1 MANKV
6 FVSPGVFTS
15 EKDLTFVAQSV
26 GVTTLGIVGETTK
39 GPAFDPVFIT
49 NYDDFK
55 VIFGGLNTEKFKDTG
70 APKYQVPYVAKSYL
84 EESNQLFVTRVLGF
98 TGYDAGDAWVVS
110 ASGSTA
116 VNGQVLA
123 VIRSRGQYGAVT
135 ANVLAHDVTDGT
147 TCSTTGLTGTF
158 TGALTDVKGD
168 FILSA
173 ATASGTYVYTVSL
186 DNSKKNYI
194 TRVLGSTPTDR
205 DDTVLYVEDIYPTI
219 IDDISASGLTQG
231 VIATEAFENYQGKF
245 RTPRTP
251 YVVSELRGTNVFN
264 LFRCMSIADGDSA
277 NRDIKISIINID
289 FSNKRFDLI
298 IRGFGDTDGNLNVLE
313 QFTKCDVN
321 PASSNFIG
329 KKIGTVD
336 GEYALRSNYIMI
348 EMAATYPEDAF
359 PAGFEGVIVR
369 DYPSGCTPS
378 LKAPYATYNTAYETV
393 TRSIRKEYLG
403 FSSIS
408 GIDASLFTMKGFMGA
423 HVTGTEPTY
432 WSATTKGFHM
442 DSGATV
448 VLNSDGTEAFDVS
461 TVGAFRTDALAAG
474 TSYEKLTGRKFTFLP
489 YGGFDG
495 WDVFRGERTN
505 TDNYIYGNAVGYVP
519 STPKFCTPENCGPYT
534 GLIGNSDYYAYLYG
548 IQQYKNPESIN
559 INVFATPGINWMD
572 NTILV
577 KEAIEMVEDDR
588 SDSLYV
594 IDAPYI
600 GGDSFDGSINDVSS
614 VATGNAVDEIDS
626 ADIDSNYS
634 ATFWPWEQIND
645 EENGVRIYLPPTL
658 DVVRN
663 IAFTD
668 NIAFPWFASAGV
680 NRGLCKANRTKWKL
694 TQDDRDDLY
703 EARINPIATFSDT
716 GVVIWGN
723 KTLQVKSSALDRINV
738 RRLLLQ
744 ARKLISAVATRLL
757 FEQNDEQVRQ
767 QFLDLVNPI
776 LDNIRQERG
785 LTDFRVTVSSDPIEI
800 DRNELRGKIYIK
812 PTRSLE
818 FIEVEFNITPTGA
831 SFDDI

>member
-1 MANKV
+1 MANKI

-55 VIFGGLNTEKFKDTG
+55 AIFGGLNPEKFKG
-70 APKYQVPYVAKSYL
+70 SPAVSKFQAPYVAKSYL

-98 TGYDAGDAWVVS
+98 TGYDAGDAWIIS
-110 ASGSTA
+110 AASSATT
-116 VNGQVLA
+116 VNGQVLT
-123 VIRSRGQYGAVT
+123 VIRSRGKYSSNT
-135 ANVLAHDVTDGT
+135 LSHDVNESGD
-147 TCSTTGLTGTF
+147 TCSTTGLTATIAAG
-158 TGALTDVKGD
+158 DVKGD
-168 FILSA
+168 FTLTA
-173 ATASGTYVYTVSL
+173 ATASGNQIYDVSL
-186 DNSKKNYI
+186 DSTKKNYI
-194 TRVLGSTPTDR
+194 SKVLGTTPTDR
-205 DDTVLYVEDIYPTI
+205 DDTVLYVEDIYPALIDNADTI
-219 IDDISASGLTQG
+219 GSGLTTSILA
-231 VIATEAFENYQGKF
+231 VDDFKNYQGKF
-245 RTPRTP
+245 QTPQSP
-251 YVVSELRGTNVFN
+251 YVVSELRGNKVFR
-264 LFRCMSIADGDSA
+264 LFRTISISDGDSA
-277 NRDIKISIINID
+277 NKEIKISIVNID
-289 FSNKRFDLI
+289 FNNKTFDI
-298 IRGFGDTDGNLNVLE
+298 IVRGFGDTDANLQVLE
-313 QFTKCDVN
+313 QFTRCDMN
-321 PASSNFIG
+321 PASDNYIG
-329 KKIGTVD
+329 KRVGTLN

-348 EMAATYPEDAF
+348 EMADSYPTDAF
-359 PAGFEGVIVR
+359 PAGFEGVEVR
-369 DYPSGCTPS
+369 TYTSPCSGTT
-378 LKAPYATYNTAYETV
+378 LVAPKATYNTSYDTL
-393 TRSIRKEYLG
+393 TTSIRKEYLG
-403 FSSIS
+403 FSNIS
-408 GIDASLFTMKGFMGA
+408 GIDESLFTFKGFISG
-423 HVTGTEPTY
+423 
-432 WSATTKGFHM
+432 SAEIGYPGRTQGFHM
-442 DSGATV
+442 DSGATTATIAY
-448 VLNSDGTEAFDVS
+448 LGTGATTTSFVAS
-461 TVGAFRTDALAAG
+461 TVGEFRTDAKAAG
-474 TSYEKLTGRKFTFLP
+474 TDYAKSNGRKFTFLP

-495 WDVFRGERTN
+495 WDVFRSERTN
-505 TDNYIYGNAVGYVP
+505 GDNFVKGGTSYSSDFSA
-519 STPKFCTPENCGPYT
+519 SGPFT
-534 GLIGNSDYYAYLYG
+534 GLAGDSDYYAYLYG
-548 IQQYKNPESIN
+548 VQQYQNPETIN
-559 INVFATPGINWMD
+559 INVFATPGINFD
-572 NTILV
+572 INTTLV
-577 KEAIEMVEDDR
+577 KAAIEIIEDDR
-588 SDSLYV
+588 ADSLYV
-594 IDAPYI
+594 IDSPHIVSEA
-600 GGDSFDGSINDVSS
+600 GNSGS
-614 VATGNAVDEIDS
+614 ATGDIVDKLAD

-634 ATFWPWEQIND
+634 ATFWPWEQVND

-663 IAFTD
+663 IAYTD

-680 NRGLCKANRTKWKL
+680 NRGLCNANRTSWKL

-744 ARKLISAVATRLL
+744 ARKLISAVALRLL

>member
-1 MANKV
+1 MANKI

-39 GPAFDPVFIT
+39 GPAFDPVFIS

-55 VIFGGLNTEKFKDTG
+55 AIFGGLNPEKFKGSGT
-70 APKYQVPYVAKSYL
+70 AKFQAPYVAKSYL

-98 TGYDAGDAWVVS
+98 TGYDAGDAWIIS
-110 ASGSTA
+110 EASSGTT
-116 VNGQVLA
+116 NGQTLA
-123 VIRSRGQYGAVT
+123 VIRSRGSYSS
-135 ANVLAHDVTDGT
+135 NVLSHDVVESGD
-147 TCSTTGLTGTF
+147 TCSPTGLTATITSGTGSTVYDDF
-158 TGALTDVKGD
+158 T
-168 FILSA
+168 LSA
-173 ATASGTYVYTVSL
+173 ATAAGVQVYSVSL
-186 DNSKKNYI
+186 DSSKRNYI
-194 TRVLGSTPTDR
+194 SKVLGSTPTDR
-205 DDTVLYVEDIYPTI
+205 DDTALYVEDIYPALI
-219 IDDISASGLTQG
+219 KSAASTATSGLSSTL
-231 VIATEAFENYQGKF
+231 VAVDDFKNYEGKF
-245 RTPRTP
+245 QTPQSP
-251 YVVSELRGTNVFN
+251 YVVSELRGNKVFR
-264 LFRCMSIADGDSA
+264 LFRTISISDGDSA
-277 NRDIKISIINID
+277 NKEIKISILNVD
-289 FSNKRFDLI
+289 FNNRTFDLI
-298 IRGFGDTDGNLNVLE
+298 VRAFGDTDGNLQVLE
-313 QFTKCDVN
+313 QYSKCDMN
-321 PASSNFIG
+321 PVSDNFIG
-329 KKIGTVD
+329 KKIGTSD

-348 EMAATYPEDAF
+348 ELADSYPEDAF
-359 PAGFEGVIVR
+359 PAGFEGVEVR
-369 DYPSGCTPS
+369 DYTQDCGT
-378 LKAPYATYNTAYETV
+378 LLAPKATYNTAYETI

-403 FSSIS
+403 FSDIS
-408 GIDASLFTMKGFMGA
+408 GIDASLFTFKGFQPSTTE
-423 HVTGTEPTY
+423 VSWTGRTD
-432 WSATTKGFHM
+432 GFHM

-448 VLNSDGTEAFDVS
+448 AGNFICS
-461 TVGAFRTDALAAG
+461 TVGAFRSDALATG
-474 TSYEKLTGRKFTFLP
+474 TDYARANGRKFTFLP

-495 WDVFRGERTN
+495 WDVFRSDRTN
-505 TDNYIYGNAVGYVP
+505 GDNFVFGGSLYSP
-519 STPKFCTPENCGPYT
+519 TSSTPPSPAFATSGPFT
-534 GLIGNSDYYAYLYG
+534 GLDGDSDYYAYLYG
-548 IQQYKNPESIN
+548 IQQYQNPETVN
-559 INVFATPGINWMD
+559 INVFATPGINFND
-572 NTILV
+572 QTILV
-577 KEAIEMVEDDR
+577 KAAIEIIEDDR
-588 SDSLYV
+588 ADSLYV
-594 IDAPYI
+594 IDAPHITSTVGNSASSTEEVI
-600 GGDSFDGSINDVSS
+600 GNLDD
-614 VATGNAVDEIDS
+614 

-645 EENGVRIYLPPTL
+645 AENGVRLYLPPTL

-668 NIAFPWFASAGV
+668 NVAFPWFASAGV
-680 NRGLCKANRTKWKL
+680 NRGLCNANRTKWKL

-800 DRNELRGKIYIK
+800 DRNELRGKIFIK

-831 SFDDI
+831 SFDDV

>member
-1 MANKV
+1 MANKI

-39 GPAFDPVFIT
+39 GPAFDPVFIS

-55 VIFGGLNTEKFKDTG
+55 AIFGGLNPEKFKGSGT
-70 APKYQVPYVAKSYL
+70 AKFQAPYVAKSYL

-98 TGYDAGDAWVVS
+98 TGYDAGDSWIISAASS
-110 ASGSTA
+110 AST

-123 VIRSRGQYGAVT
+123 VVRSRGSYS
-135 ANVLAHDVTDGT
+135 ANVLSHDVVESGD
-147 TCSTTGLTGTF
+147 TCSPTGLTATISAG
-158 TGALTDVKGD
+158 DVKGD
-168 FILSA
+168 FTL
-173 ATASGTYVYTVSL
+173 TASTAAGNQIYSVSL
-186 DNSKKNYI
+186 DSTKKNYI
-194 TRVLGSTPTDR
+194 SKVLGSTPTDR
-205 DDTVLYVEDIYPTI
+205 DDTALYVEDIYPTL
-219 IDDISASGLTQG
+219 ISNADSVGTGLTTSI
-231 VIATEAFENYQGKF
+231 VAVDDFKNYEGKF
-245 RTPRTP
+245 QTPQSP
-251 YVVSELRGTNVFN
+251 YVVSELRGNKVFR
-264 LFRCMSIADGDSA
+264 LFRTISISDGDSA
-277 NRDIKISIINID
+277 NKEIKISILNVD
-289 FSNKRFDLI
+289 FNNRTFDLI
-298 IRGFGDTDGNLNVLE
+298 VRAFGDTDGNLQVLE
-313 QFTKCDVN
+313 QYSKCDMN
-321 PASSNFIG
+321 PASDNFIG
-329 KKIGTVD
+329 KKIGTSD

-348 EMAATYPEDAF
+348 ELADSYPEDAF
-359 PAGFEGVIVR
+359 PAGFEGVEVR
-369 DYPSGCTPS
+369 DYTQACGT
-378 LKAPYATYNTAYETV
+378 LLAPKATYNTAYETI

-403 FSSIS
+403 FSDIS
-408 GIDASLFTMKGFMGA
+408 GIDASLFTFKGFQPSTSE
-423 HVTGTEPTY
+423 VSWTGRTD
-432 WSATTKGFHM
+432 GFHM

-448 VLNSDGTEAFDVS
+448 AGNFICS
-461 TVGAFRTDALAAG
+461 TVGAFRSDALATG
-474 TSYEKLTGRKFTFLP
+474 TDYARANGRKFTFLP

-495 WDVFRGERTN
+495 WDVFRSDRTN
-505 TDNYIYGNAVGYVP
+505 GDNFVKDGTSYTASSP
-519 STPKFCTPENCGPYT
+519 AFSAPGPFT
-534 GLIGNSDYYAYLYG
+534 GLDANSDYYAYLYG
-548 IQQYKNPESIN
+548 IQQYQNPETVN
-559 INVFATPGINWMD
+559 INVFATPGINFKEQ
-572 NTILV
+572 TTLV
-577 KEAIEMVEDDR
+577 KAAIEIIEDDR
-588 SDSLYV
+588 ADSLYV
-594 IDAPYI
+594 IDAPHI
-600 GGDSFDGSINDVSS
+600 TSTVGNSASS
-614 VATGNAVDEIDS
+614 TEEVIDDLDD

-645 EENGVRIYLPPTL
+645 AENGVRLYLPPTL

-668 NIAFPWFASAGV
+668 NVAFPWFASAGV
-680 NRGLCKANRTKWKL
+680 NRGLCNANRTKWKL

-800 DRNELRGKIYIK
+800 DRNELRGKIFIK

-831 SFDDI
+831 SFDDV